1 MLLALIISKMMLM
14 ILVVIIVALDK
25 RKITYDQDKNE
36 Q

>member
-1 MLLALIISKMMLM
+1 MLLALIISKVMLM

-25 RKITYDQDKNE
+25 REITYDQDKNE